1 MTIFSLKS
9 TKKCRLDCVVAFHSI
24 KVSIDDAVSRLLNA
38 SLGDLRRSKAAM
50 FWGGVKMLGKEVT
63 QRFPQLLLLM
73 VVMLSL
79 ASQSAANKIEDL
91 ILKTFCLEQ
100 EKHCVP

>member
-1 MTIFSLKS
+1 M
-9 TKKCRLDCVVAFHSI
+9 
-24 KVSIDDAVSRLLNA
+24 
-38 SLGDLRRSKAAM
+38 LR
-50 FWGGVKMLGKEVT
+50 KEVT